1 MITTTDAME
10 AGRKAHKQLLTHS
23 RQNSFKTCRRQHYL
37 AYELGLRRT
46 TDAKALRMGSAFHNG
61 VEVLGKGGTLEAA
74 CEAVRK
80 CYDRPDVFDP
90 YEWDIERETVLR
102 LVCAY
107 QWRWSNHPLEYLAV
121 EQSFELPLLNPET
134 GKATSL
140 FNLAGKIDGI
150 VRMEDTRQAVKE
162 TKLFGDDIG
171 PDSELWRRMRIDH
184 QVSLYMTAARRL
196 GYPVETVLYDVARK
210 PTIKPSSIAITDELG
225 AKIVL
230 DSRGERVRTAKGD
243 WRQTGDSDKG
253 YVLQSRPMTADEWG
267 DKLTNDIAERP
278 DYYFQRVEVPRM
290 DQDLSEYES
299 EIWEIQQTIR
309 AAQKSGRWYRTV
321 GKNSC
326 GFCSYFD
333 ICASGKTIVADAPPP
348 EGFEFVVDLHPELI
362 GENDERP
369 SSSTETAPATTSSAA
384 ASGESSYW

>member
-1 MITTTDAME
+1 MIAT
-10 AGRKAHKQLLTHS
+10 KQLLTHS
-23 RQNSFKTCRRQHYL
+23 RQDCFKTCRRKAFF

-61 VEVLGKGGTLEAA
+61 VEVLGKGGDIAQA
-74 CEAVRK
+74 CEAIRK
-80 CYDRPDVFDP
+80 YYDRPDVFDP
-90 YEWDIERETVLR
+90 YEWSIELETVLR

-107 QWRWSNHPLEYLAV
+107 EWRWHSHPLEYLAV
-121 EQSFELPLLNPET
+121 EKSFELPLVNPET
-134 GKATSL
+134 GKPTSL

-150 VRMEDTRQAVKE
+150 VRMEDGRQAVKE

-196 GYPVETVLYDVARK
+196 GFPVDTVLYDVARK

-230 DSRGERVRTAKGD
+230 DADKQRVRTAKGD
-243 WRQTGDSDKG
+243 WRQTGDTDKG
-253 YVLQSRPMTADEWG
+253 YVLQQRQMTADEWG
-267 DKLTNDIAERP
+267 DKLSNDIAERP
-278 DYYFQRVEVPRM
+278 DFYFQRVEVPRM

-321 GKNSC
+321 NKQTCS
-326 GFCSYFD
+326 FCAYFD
-333 ICASGKTIVADAPPP
+333 ICASGKTIDPAAPPP
-348 EGFEFVVDLHPELI
+348 EGFEFVVDVNPEL
-362 GENDERP
+362 ERTDVH
-369 SSSTETAPATTSSAA
+369 SSTTETAPAETSATV
-384 ASGESSYW
+384 SSQADW